1 MPGGSGSDAPGRLLR
16 LLSLLQ
22 ARREWSGAEL
32 AERLEVTD
40 RTVRRD
46 VERLRALGYLVE
58 GVPGT
63 AGGYRMA
70 AGRDMPPLLLEDEE
84 AAAVALGLATVGG
97 TGPAGLADS
106 ALRALAKL
114 ERLLPARL
122 RPRLAA
128 LGTATAAVARP
139 DAPPVDPAALA
150 RLAACCREHEVLAF
164 DYRDRSGRRGQ
175 RRVEPHSL
183 VTVHGRWYL
192 IAFDTDRA
200 DWRTFRV
207 DRIERT
213 SPTRHR
219 FAPRDLPGGDPAA
232 YLTASM
238 AAASYRHRAVVAVEM
253 GARELAE
260 RLFTSMPGWVEE
272 RGPGACAVHLSAEEP
287 ELVVRFVAAVGAL
300 GAPFR
305 VEDSSAEVAERVR
318 ELGRRLAG

>member
-1 MPGGSGSDAPGRLLR
+1 MAREPGSGAPGRLLR

-32 AERLEVTD
+32 AARLEVTD

-70 AGRDMPPLLLEDEE
+70 SGRDMPPLLLEDEE

-97 TGPAGLADS
+97 TGPAGIADS

-128 LGTATAAVARP
+128 LGTATAAVVRP
-139 DAPPVDPAALA
+139 DAPPVDPSVLA
-150 RLAACCREHEVLAF
+150 RLAACCREHEALAL
-164 DYRDRSGRRGQ
+164 DYRDRSGRRGE

-192 IAFDTDRA
+192 IAFDPDRA

-207 DRIERT
+207 DRIERA
-213 SPTRHR
+213 SPTRRR
-219 FAPRDLPGGDPAA
+219 FAPRELPGGDPAA

-238 AAASYRHRAVVAVEM
+238 AGAVYPHRAVVAV
-253 GARELAE
+253 GVPARELGE
-260 RLFTSMPGWVEE
+260 RLFTSLPGWVEE
-272 RGPGACAVHLSAEEP
+272 RGPADCAVHLSAEEP
-287 ELVVRFVAAVGAL
+287 ELVVRFVAAVAAL
-300 GAPFR
+300 AAPFS
-305 VEDSSAEVAERVR
+305 VEEATAEVAERVR